1 MKKTILIS
9 CYGLGIGGIE
19 KCLVNM
25 INHLDMNKYSVD
37 ILLMNEELDLK
48 EQIYQKVSFLPTY
61 EYVYNTSETKT
72 AITKSGV
79 MRYIVFRTL
88 NKYGIFPWKIFK
100 RVKKK
105 YDIAI
110 AYSQNDFSAYYV
122 IDKVQADKKLLWYH
136 NGTYERKGFLYKRD
150 QKYYAKFDNI
160 VAVSQACKKILEQKF
175 PKIKEKIVIL
185 HNFIDDDQIVNLAN
199 EAVES
204 IFFPE
209 NKISLLTVGRMSYE
223 KGPDLAVEACSCL
236 IKEGYDV
243 VWYWIGDG
251 IEKRK
256 IINKIKERGLEKRF
270 YLLGNRNN
278 PYKYMKRC
286 DIYVQPSRYEAYCT
300 TTNEARILAKAIVAT
315 RVGGMDEQIIDNETG
330 YLVDINIDAICHKIK
345 ELIKNP
351 DKRIR
356 VEKKLQNIQEDFKR
370 YRKEYDD
377 LFDNISVKR

>member
-25 INHLDMNKYSVD
+25 INHLDMNKYAVD
-37 ILLMNEELDLK
+37 ILLMNEELELK
-48 EQIYQKVSFLPTY
+48 EQIHQKVSYLPTY
-61 EYVYNTSETKT
+61 KYVYNTSETKET
-72 AITKSGV
+72 IIENGV
-79 MRYIVFRTL
+79 MSYIVFRIL
-88 NKYGIFPWKIFK
+88 NKYGISPWKIFK

-122 IDKVQADKKLLWYH
+122 IDKVQADKKFLWYH
-136 NGTYERKGFLYKRD
+136 NGAYERKGTLYKRD

-160 VAVSQACKKILEQKF
+160 VAVSQACKKILDQKF
-175 PKIKEKIVIL
+175 PEIKEKIVIL

-356 VEKKLQNIQEDFKR
+356 VEKKLQNVEEDFKK